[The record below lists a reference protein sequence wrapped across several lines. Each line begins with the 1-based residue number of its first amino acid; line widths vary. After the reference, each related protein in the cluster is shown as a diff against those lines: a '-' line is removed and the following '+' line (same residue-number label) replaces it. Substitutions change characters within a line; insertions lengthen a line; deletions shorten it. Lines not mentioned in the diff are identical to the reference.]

1 MSEMTNGTE
10 QNATATPG
18 DAATASR
25 DAVTGS
31 AGATYAA
38 AGAGS
43 AAAGRGFSPT
53 AATAAAAQR
62 RELISRADFAAALTE
77 VTALATRTLR
87 MFDPTVAA
95 FGFNTPQ
102 REQQLSAFLRAS
114 RMNRLMIVVHEPHII
129 TQSSPRLLRLLRQ
142 FSHAI
147 AIHQTHDTIRNIDD
161 VLVIADELHSI
172 RKPHHDQVRG
182 VVTLHEPVETREW
195 VSRFNAIWEQ
205 STPSV
210 SATTIGL

>member
-1 MSEMTNGTE
+1 MSEMTHGTA
-10 QNATATPG
+10 QNVPAASG
-18 DAATASR
+18 NAATGAADASHASGAAR
-25 DAVTGS
+25 P
-31 AGATYAA
+31 AGASGALSPAAAA
-38 AGAGS
+38 AG
-43 AAAGRGFSPT
+43 
-53 AATAAAAQR
+53 AAQR
-62 RELISRADFAAALTE
+62 RELASRADFAAALTE

-87 MFDPTVAA
+87 MFDPTVAD

-147 AIHQTHDTIRNIDD
+147 AIHQTHDSIRNIDD

-172 RKPHHDQVRG
+172 RKPHHEQVRG
-182 VVTLHEPVETREW
+182 VVRLHEPVETREW

>member
-1 MSEMTNGTE
+1 MSEMTNGME
-10 QNATATPG
+10 QNAAAPAG
-18 DAATASR
+18 AAATA
-25 DAVTGS
+25 
-31 AGATYAA
+31 ATAATATTATTTTTA
-38 AGAGS
+38 AGA
-43 AAAGRGFSPT
+43 A
-53 AATAAAAQR
+53 AAAAQR
-62 RELISRADFAAALTE
+62 RELTSRADFASALTE

-87 MFDPTVAA
+87 MFDPTAA
-95 FGFNTPQ
+95 TFGFNTPQ
-102 REQQLSAFLRAS
+102 REAQLNAFLRAS
-114 RMNRLMIVVHEPHII
+114 RMNRLMIVVHEPQVI

-147 AIHQTHDTIRNIDD
+147 AIHQTDDTIRNIDD
-161 VLVIADELHSI
+161 VLVIADALHCI
-172 RKPHHDQVRG
+172 RKPHHEQVGG

>member
-1 MSEMTNGTE
+1 MREMTNGT
-10 QNATATPG
+10 ARKAPAASG
-18 DAATASR
+18 DAATA
-25 DAVTGS
+25 
-31 AGATYAA
+31 AGAAIAA
-38 AGAGS
+38 ASAASAGS
-43 AAAGRGFSPT
+43 AAASGAFLPA

-62 RELISRADFAAALTE
+62 RELASRADFAAALSE
-77 VTALATRTLR
+77 VTSLATRTLR

-102 REQQLSAFLRAS
+102 REEQLSAFLRAS

-161 VLVIADELHSI
+161 VLVIADELHCI
-172 RKPHHDQVRG
+172 RKPHHEQVRG